1 MFVFPISSECAQ
13 ELIENVD
20 FPGSD
25 ITFLYS
31 PDARHCQQ
39 LCTEHPSCLFFTFVR
54 QDWTRDNRNFYCYLK
69 STPSLKPKV
78 RTPLQGLTSGF
89 SLKNCPSE
97 LEQPCRS
104 QLYKNVDFLGADY
117 KQLFTSSDEECHR
130 VCTQDP
136 HCRFFT
142 FVNDA
147 FRPSSIRYN
156 WVPDLEA
163 EFVSGQDNLSDDG
176 ELRVE
181 LRHHGAR
188 KLTAPAPTAGLRW
201 GSRGPI
207 NSRANASLGAGLAL
221 ARELTGAVEPGR
233 LSPEPGFGPPDC
245 KGTKTSFVPHSA
257 WRGVLNEDK
266 PSVRWRNRTAG
277 VLSGVYEA
285 RTGSK
290 RFGVSIKS
298 VHSVRATGIYASLT
312 SLFFPRYKCHL
323 KHSWS
328 VPRTPVIKRQVGAVS
343 GFSHKLQI
351 TQHFG
356 PVCQGKLLLNTDIPG
371 HDIDKLPAASAEHCQ
386 ALCSDKPRCTYF
398 SYNSDNF
405 QCYLKGNRAVMVT
418 RAKVGFTSG
427 IPVHFCQMDDSWLQ
441 VSHQGVSFEG
451 SDFRSELMDDPDTC
465 QRTCTTDPLCQF
477 YTYFNKSYS
486 NPDLRRRCYLKRVIT
501 APAPPK
507 VDKYK
512 NLISGFSLKNSETLE
527 WPRQFWPLLLQ
538 CVFTGK
544 AQDAYASL
552 ESGMSLNYDH
562 VKEAVL
568 RAYELMPEE
577 YRQRDSYDKPQ
588 SSLGRSFSAPRPP
601 VTQKSPE
608 LDDVFLPFV
617 MKGAVSLTAG
627 GPKVPV
633 VILRDSAASQSVIL
647 SGVLPLSEKSST
659 DSAALVR
666 GFGMQFVGIPLHT
679 IHLDSELV
687 TGPVIVGVSDEFPVG
702 GVSFILGNDLA
713 GGKVLLNPENFIL
726 LVPQN
731 VECHIGMLPVCFT
744 VCQGKLLLN
753 TDIPGHDIDKL
764 PAASAEHCQA
774 LCSDKPRCTYFSYNS
789 DNFQCYLKGNRD
801 AMVTR
806 AKVGFTSGI
815 PVHFCQMDDSWLQV
829 SHQGVS
835 FEGSDFRSELMDDP
849 DTCQRT
855 CTTDPLC
862 QFYTY
867 FNKSYS
873 NPDFRRRCYL
883 KRVITAPAPPKV
895 KKYKNLV
902 SGFSLKNCV

>member
-1 MFVFPISSECAQ
+1 MYKCFNGPLASVQLQRRLLLLQLCFSDLIFLCGKIKKMGTCWILLGLLSICSLCFSQECAQ

-78 RTPLQGLTSGF
+78 RTPLQGVTSGF

-117 KQLFTSSDEECHR
+117 KSLFTSSDEECHR

-147 FRPSSIRYN
+147 FR
-156 WVPDLEA
+156 
-163 EFVSGQDNLSDDG
+163 LSD
-176 ELRVE
+176 
-181 LRHHGAR
+181 
-188 KLTAPAPTAGLRW
+188 
-201 GSRGPI
+201 I
-207 NSRANASLGAGLAL
+207 
-221 ARELTGAVEPGR
+221 
-233 LSPEPGFGPPDC
+233 
-245 KGTKTSFVPHSA
+245 
-257 WRGVLNEDK
+257 
-266 PSVRWRNRTAG
+266 
-277 VLSGVYEA
+277 
-285 RTGSK
+285 
-290 RFGVSIKS
+290 
-298 VHSVRATGIYASLT
+298 
-312 SLFFPRYKCHL
+312 RYKCHL

-328 VPRTPVIKRQVGAVS
+328 VPRIPVIKREVGAVS

-351 TQHFG
+351 TQYFG

-386 ALCSDKPRCTYF
+386 ALCSDR
-398 SYNSDNF
+398 
-405 QCYLKGNRAVMVT
+405 
-418 RAKVGFTSG
+418 
-427 IPVHFCQMDDSWLQ
+427 
-441 VSHQGVSFEG
+441 
-451 SDFRSELMDDPDTC
+451 
-465 QRTCTTDPLCQF
+465 
-477 YTYFNKSYS
+477 
-486 NPDLRRRCYLKRVIT
+486 
-501 APAPPK
+501 
-507 VDKYK
+507 
-512 NLISGFSLKNSETLE
+512 
-527 WPRQFWPLLLQ
+527 
-538 CVFTGK
+538 
-544 AQDAYASL
+544 
-552 ESGMSLNYDH
+552 
-562 VKEAVL
+562 
-568 RAYELMPEE
+568 
-577 YRQRDSYDKPQ
+577 
-588 SSLGRSFSAPRPP
+588 
-601 VTQKSPE
+601 
-608 LDDVFLPFV
+608 
-617 MKGAVSLTAG
+617 
-627 GPKVPV
+627 
-633 VILRDSAASQSVIL
+633 
-647 SGVLPLSEKSST
+647 
-659 DSAALVR
+659 
-666 GFGMQFVGIPLHT
+666 
-679 IHLDSELV
+679 
-687 TGPVIVGVSDEFPVG
+687 
-702 GVSFILGNDLA
+702 
-713 GGKVLLNPENFIL
+713 
-726 LVPQN
+726 
-731 VECHIGMLPVCFT
+731 
-744 VCQGKLLLN
+744 
-753 TDIPGHDIDKL
+753 
-764 PAASAEHCQA
+764 
-774 LCSDKPRCTYFSYNS
+774 PRCTYFSYNS

-829 SHQGVS
+829 SHGGVS

-883 KRVITAPAPPKV
+883 KRVITAPAPPEV

-902 SGFSLKNCV
+902 SGFSLKNLITSNVI